1 MFENLTE
8 KLQRTFKNLRGQG
21 KLTDEHLDTALA
33 EIREA
38 LLEGDVNVGVA
49 DELLANIRAKAI
61 GSEVMLQLSPD
72 QQVVKVVRDELAAML
87 GKHAKPIFASRPPSV
102 WMIVGLQGSGKTT
115 TTGKLAKWLSQH
127 GHRPLVVSTD
137 VYRPAAREQ
146 LAQVAKAVGTAIWPG
161 TGTDKPLEIVK
172 GAIKEEKLSA
182 SDVVL
187 VDTAGRLHFDDDLMN
202 ELSMLKKELQPSEM
216 LFIADSM
223 IGQDAGRSAGEF
235 HKRLGLTGVIL
246 TKLDGDARGGAALS
260 IGKVTGAPVKFV
272 GLGEKYE
279 ALEAFYPE
287 RIVSRVLG
295 MGDLMSLIERVE
307 QTVDK
312 KVAADLERKLRKE
325 DFTLEDFRDQLKQI
339 RKMGPLEKIV
349 DMLPKMGPLQNLP
362 KDAKVDEGQLTRVE
376 AIINSMTN
384 QERRDHNVID
394 GKRRKRIAKGSGTT
408 VQDVN
413 TVLKQYL
420 QMRTMMKQYGAM
432 AARAKMKGVHPDG
445 QYKPVEKI
453 GQWIEHLQFPH
464 RQKCGGAK
472 KHAQQSI
479 RKERSHA
486 HEKLS
491 LEIFCLLVDDVARR
505 ISKPEKANVEYLQLE
520 QPAEKQVP
528 RLVNNHARKRQRRN
542 HRPRNEKHPRLL
554 LLPRRLS
561 AADSAVVF
569 GLTNNLPAF
578 EPVAVALRKLVEN
591 LQ

>member
-21 KLTDEHLDTALA
+21 KLTEEHLDAALA

-49 DELLANIRAKAI
+49 DELLANIRKKSI

-87 GKHAKPIFASRPPSV
+87 GKHAKPLFASRPPSV

-115 TTGKLAKWLSQH
+115 TTGKLAKWLAQH

-161 TGTDKPLEIVK
+161 TGTDKPVEIVK
-172 GAIKEEKLSA
+172 GAIKEAKLSA
-182 SDVVL
+182 SDVIL
-187 VDTAGRLHFDDDLMN
+187 VDTAGRLHIDDDLMS
-202 ELSMLKKELQPSEM
+202 ELSTLKRELQPSEI

-223 IGQDAGRSAGEF
+223 IGQDAVRSAGEF

-260 IGKVTGAPVKFV
+260 IAKVSGAPVKFV
-272 GLGEKYE
+272 GLGEKYD
-279 ALEAFYPE
+279 ALDGFYPE

-295 MGDLMSLIERVE
+295 MGDIMSLIERAE
-307 QTVDK
+307 QAVDRK
-312 KVAADLERKLRKE
+312 AAEELERKLRKSE
-325 DFTLEDFRDQLKQI
+325 FTLEDFRDQLKQV
-339 RKMGPLEKIV
+339 RKMGPLDQIM
-349 DMLPKMGPLQNLP
+349 DMLPKLGPLANLP
-362 KDAKVDEGQLTRVE
+362 KDANVDEKKLTQVE

-384 QERRDHNVID
+384 EERRDHNVID
-394 GKRRKRIAKGSGTT
+394 GKRRKRIAKGSGTS

-432 AARAKMKGVHPDG
+432 ALRSKVKGLG
-445 QYKPVEKI
+445 
-453 GQWIEHLQFPH
+453 
-464 RQKCGGAK
+464 
-472 KHAQQSI
+472 
-479 RKERSHA
+479 
-486 HEKLS
+486 KLS
-491 LEIFCLLVDDVARR
+491 GM
-505 ISKPEKANVEYLQLE
+505 S
-520 QPAEKQVP
+520 
-528 RLVNNHARKRQRRN
+528 
-542 HRPRNEKHPRLL
+542 
-554 LLPRRLS
+554 
-561 AADSAVVF
+561 
-569 GLTNNLPAF
+569 
-578 EPVAVALRKLVEN
+578 
-591 LQ
+591 